1 VLVVLFLGSGMMHHA
16 GLEPERLSYPGGSG
30 STASS
35 PSEEARSSSPART
48 AQHMASVN
56 RTSTWIACT
65 RRTELFRRAMP
76 SEASRRSFLIRR
88 ASSPDGTTTSAG

>member
-1 VLVVLFLGSGMMHHA
+1 
-16 GLEPERLSYPGGSG
+16 
-30 STASS
+30 
-35 PSEEARSSSPART
+35 
-48 AQHMASVN
+48 MASVN
-56 RTSTWIACT
+56 RTSSWIACT